1 VCIFD
6 EPALAFLLRPSQALS
21 VDPIN
26 SYILELLNMALD
38 ASIISTPS
46 TQVIDAEF
54 KKAVKDLKTKYS
66 RLAGGKGKEKD
77 VPVDAAPDEMNIG

>member
-1 VCIFD
+1 LHFYSG
-6 EPALAFLLRPSQALS
+6 PSQALS

-26 SYILELLNMALD
+26 SHILELLNMALD
-38 ASIISTPS
+38 ASIISSPS
-46 TQVIDAEF
+46 TQAIDAEF

-66 RLAGGKGKEKD
+66 RVAGGKGKEKALVD